1 MNLALARSIA
11 DLSSR
16 WRNRFSRWRRSPKSG
31 HLGRGAGGER
41 LACRYLKHNGYKVL
55 VRNFRGRSG
64 GEIDVVCRNNDTL
77 VFVEVKTRSSFN
89 QPSALD
95 AVTPRKR
102 QRLARAAMSYM
113 KWKKLGGSSMRFDL
127 VLIEAGQ
134 IQWIPD
140 AIEQPSHYTY

>member
-1 MNLALARSIA
+1 V
-11 DLSSR
+11 DTLSLGAWGEEKAAQYLENHGLRVVDRHYRQR
-16 WRNRFSRWRRSPKSG
+16 W
-31 HLGRGAGGER
+31 
-41 LACRYLKHNGYKVL
+41 
-55 VRNFRGRSG
+55 
-64 GEIDVVCRNNDTL
+64 GEIDLICRDGQTW